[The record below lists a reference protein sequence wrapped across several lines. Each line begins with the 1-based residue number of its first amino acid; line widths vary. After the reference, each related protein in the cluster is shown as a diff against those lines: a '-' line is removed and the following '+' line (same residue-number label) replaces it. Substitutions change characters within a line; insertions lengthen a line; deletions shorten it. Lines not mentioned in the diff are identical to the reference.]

1 MNKPME
7 YHVDKGVDTIQKRLA
22 DYACDLKYASL
33 TPQAI
38 HATKVRVID
47 TLGALV
53 GAFFA
58 EPCRITRDLAAQMP
72 NANGSTV
79 IGTLMK
85 TAPEMAAF
93 ANATASRFLDVND
106 VYHWPGSSLGHPSDV
121 LAPVLAAA
129 EYAKADGRD
138 FITGVALA
146 YEAYLRIAD
155 RVFAPQFDPA
165 NFCCLGVAMATGKLL
180 GINREQMSHCIS
192 MAVVPN
198 VALNQGR
205 VGHLSMWKAV
215 ACGQASRAGVFAAL
229 LARAGMEGPHLP
241 YEGKAGWCDH
251 VAGKRFS
258 LDTMGGDGVRFKI
271 EDTLI
276 KPRPSCA
283 TTMSSILAAE
293 KIAPIS
299 NKDVK
304 HVLVEVY
311 QSAKENMATGEH
323 HWNPTSRETADH
335 SIPYVTA
342 ATLMDGIITPRSFSD
357 AKIWNPDLRALIR
370 KIEVVANDEFSRA
383 YEQLPV
389 VHATRVTVMT
399 HSGEKLVGESG
410 GEKGDLSQPKTDAQ
424 IEDKFRTLT
433 EDVLGAK
440 RVKAILDILWHLE
453 EFADVSAIPPLFR
466 LD

>member
-7 YHVDKGVDTIQKRLA
+7 YHVDKAVDTIQKRLA
-22 DYACDLKYASL
+22 DYACDLDYASL
-33 TPQAI
+33 SPEAV

-47 TLGALV
+47 TLGALI

-72 NANGSTV
+72 GNDGSTV
-79 IGTLMK
+79 IGTRMK
-85 TAPEMAAF
+85 TTPDMAAF

-121 LAPVLAAA
+121 LTPVLAAA
-129 EYAKADGRD
+129 ECAKADGRG
-138 FITGVALA
+138 FITGVVLA

-155 RVFAPQFDPA
+155 RVFAPEFDPA
-165 NFCCLGVAMATGKLL
+165 NFCCLGVAMAAGKLL

-205 VGHLSMWKAV
+205 IGHLSMWKAA
-215 ACGQASRAGVFAAL
+215 ACGQAGRAGVFAAL

-251 VAGKRFS
+251 VVRKRFS
-258 LDTMGGDGVRFKI
+258 LDTMGGNGIRFKI
-271 EDTLI
+271 QDTLI

-293 KIAPIS
+293 KIAPVRS
-299 NKDVK
+299 KDVK

-311 QSAKENMATGEH
+311 RSAKENMATGEH

-342 ATLMDGIITPRSFSD
+342 ATLMDGTITPRSFNE
-357 AKIWNPDLRALIR
+357 AKIWNPDLRALIH

-389 VHATRVTVMT
+389 MHKTRVTVVT
-399 HSGEKLVGESG
+399 NSGETLVSESG
-410 GEKGDLSQPKTDAQ
+410 GDKGDLSQPKTDAQ
-424 IEDKFRTLT
+424 IEDKFRSLA
-433 EDVLGAK
+433 EDVLGAR
-440 RVKAILDILWHLE
+440 RVNAILDRLWHLE
-453 EFADVSAIPPLFR
+453 ELRDITAIPALFV